1 MEEFKSNSNA
11 SKEVNNDI
19 PTPKSAPITT
29 NVTAIDKKKFSFGK
43 FFAADAKTVGE
54 HVVES
59 ILVPSLQKLLSD
71 SVKGAVDW
79 FIYGAKGK
87 SSPNSG
93 PGTVSYSRYY
103 QAPNG
108 YGNQFYYQNN
118 IPVSNGQTTR
128 PGVYSVGEFKFED
141 RGDAETVLMRM
152 NEAIGRYGMV
162 SVADFYDFIG
172 QRCSFTDQKY
182 GWYDLK
188 AAQVIRYDDGFSIQ
202 FPKAQPIE

>member
-11 SKEVNNDI
+11 SKLKEATTNDI
-19 PTPKSAPITT
+19 PTPKNPPVTT
-29 NVTAIDKKKFSFGK
+29 NVSAIDKKKFSFGK
-43 FFAADAKTVGE
+43 FFAADAKTVGAN
-54 HVVES
+54 VVES

-87 SSPNSG
+87 NAPNSGG

-103 QAPNG
+103 QQPS
-108 YGNQFYYQNN
+108 NQFYYNN
-118 IPVSNGQTTR
+118 IPVQNIPMTR

-152 NEAIGRYGMV
+152 NEAISRYGMV

-182 GWYDLK
+182 GWYDLR

>member
-11 SKEVNNDI
+11 SKEAQQNDN
-19 PTPKSAPITT
+19 SSQRNAPVTT
-29 NVTAIDKKKFSFGK
+29 NVSVINKKKLSFGN
-43 FFAADAKTVGE
+43 FFAADAKSVGQ
-54 HVVES
+54 HVVET

-79 FIYGAKGK
+79 LIYGSKGR
-87 SSPNSG
+87 SNPTSG

-103 QAPNG
+103 QIPINN
-108 YGNQFYYQNN
+108 YPSNLQNQNVLSPMQ
-118 IPVSNGQTTR
+118 R
-128 PGVYSVGEFKFED
+128 PGVYSINDFKFQD
-141 RGDAETVLMRM
+141 RGDAEAVLMRM

-182 GWYDLK
+182 GWYDLR

>member
-11 SKEVNNDI
+11 SKENQQNDI
-19 PTPKSAPITT
+19 PAPKNAPVTT
-29 NVTAIDKKKFSFGK
+29 NVTAINKKKFSFGN
-43 FFAADAKTVGE
+43 FFAADAKTVGQ
-54 HVVES
+54 HVVET

-71 SVKGAVDW
+71 SVKGAIDW
-79 FIYGAKGK
+79 FIYGSKGR
-87 SSPNSG
+87 PNPTSG
-93 PGTVSYSRYY
+93 PGTVSYWRNY
-103 QAPNG
+103 QVPTC
-108 YGNQFYYQNN
+108 GNSLYYQNN
-118 IPVSNGQTTR
+118 GPMQR
-128 PGVYSVGEFKFED
+128 PGVYSINDFKFQD
-141 RGDAETVLMRM
+141 RGDAEAVLMRM

-182 GWYDLK
+182 GWYDLR

>member
-11 SKEVNNDI
+11 SKEAQQNDN
-19 PTPKSAPITT
+19 SSQRNAPVTT
-29 NVTAIDKKKFSFGK
+29 NVSVINKKKLSFGN
-43 FFAADAKTVGE
+43 FFAADAKSVGQ
-54 HVVES
+54 HVVET

-79 FIYGAKGK
+79 LIYGSKGR
-87 SSPNSG
+87 SNPTSG

-103 QAPNG
+103 QIPINNYPSNPQNQNG
-108 YGNQFYYQNN
+108 LNPMQ
-118 IPVSNGQTTR
+118 R
-128 PGVYSVGEFKFED
+128 PGVYSINDFKFQD
-141 RGDAETVLMRM
+141 RGDAEAVLMRM

-182 GWYDLK
+182 GWYDLR

>member
-11 SKEVNNDI
+11 SKEAANDI
-19 PTPKSAPITT
+19 PAPTKNTPVTT
-29 NVTAIDKKKFSFGK
+29 NVKPIDKKKFSFGK

-87 SSPNSG
+87 SSFNTG

-103 QAPNG
+103 QGPVG
-108 YGNQFYYQNN
+108 SQYYYQNT
-118 IPVSNGQTTR
+118 PPGAPGPTTR
-128 PGVYSVGEFKFED
+128 PGIYSVGEFKFED

-152 NEAIGRYGMV
+152 NEAIERYGMV

-182 GWYDLK
+182 GWYDLRP
-188 AAQVIRYDDGFSIQ
+188 AQVIRYDDGYSIQ